1 MVLGLLWSVSAFAAP
16 VEYFKNNDYILHKDS
31 RGAIETKKKFLKNYR
46 KAVDAGYRHC
56 KSIQKNSYT
65 FLGLTKG
72 TQGQKQGLVS
82 WDMDDRKLGYSL
94 NRNICAKDFENAILI
109 YLKKTPN
116 YESRIDDRPYK
127 YILNSTEKIE
137 ISNEDYAFLN
147 KIKRDKKQDAIMFTI
162 KDKREQCE
170 AIGFKP
176 KTEKFADC
184 VLRLVELDINKQQ
197 DNKIAAAQNSG
208 NMQIA
213 NQLLQMR
220 NDNNAQYLID
230 LGQQLLTP
238 QSFNSNIYLPQTQNC
253 TIMGFD
259 SFAKMTCN

>member
-1 MVLGLLWSVSAFAAP
+1 MTSHRYKGQNRGYDKYDSG
-16 VEYFKNNDYILHKDS
+16 NN
-31 RGAIETKKKFLKNYR
+31 G
-46 KAVDAGYRHC
+46 V
-56 KSIQKNSYT
+56 T
-65 FLGLTKG
+65 FNCLE
-72 TQGQKQGLVS
+72 V
-82 WDMDDRKLGYSL
+82 
-94 NRNICAKDFENAILI
+94 NF
-109 YLKKTPN
+109 
-116 YESRIDDRPYK
+116 
-127 YILNSTEKIE
+127 TEKITKQLQT
-137 ISNEDYAFLN
+137 A
-147 KIKRDKKQDAIMFTI
+147 KQDAIMFTI

-184 VLRLVELDINKQQ
+184 VLRLVELDIKKQQ
-197 DNKIAAAQNSG
+197 DNKIATAQNSG

>member
-1 MVLGLLWSVSAFAAP
+1 MLESRIMKKLLAAVILTLMFLPQLQASTLRGGYGDGFLNYYLNNEEEFKVLAVITTGPHKGAF
-16 VEYFKNNDYILHKDS
+16 VMSGKNKTKEQ
-31 RGAIETKKKFLKNYR
+31 AIETINNTSWMIKGSQ
-46 KAVDAGYRHC
+46 DIWC
-56 KSIQKNSYT
+56 KYGCEILYINNKENQ
-65 FLGLTKG
+65 TKE
-72 TQGQKQGLVS
+72 
-82 WDMDDRKLGYSL
+82 
-94 NRNICAKDFENAILI
+94 IAIS
-109 YLKKTPN
+109 KG
-116 YESRIDDRPYK
+116 
-127 YILNSTEKIE
+127 
-137 ISNEDYAFLN
+137 SNQIN
-147 KIKRDKKQDAIMFTI
+147 QKKQDAIMFTI

-184 VLRLVELDINKQQ
+184 VLRLVELDIKKQQ
-197 DNKIAAAQNSG
+197 DNKIATAQNSG

>member
-1 MVLGLLWSVSAFAAP
+1 MVLGLLWGGTANSEIKPQNPNIVHEVITKPAIDEPIPNKRKSTGDLKYTTYHKTFQQAKEVGLEQCRERLTNKYKRPDIAKSCVVYSFAANIKGNRYEEP
-16 VEYFKNNDYILHKDS
+16 TIIFDQEVAK
-31 RGAIETKKKFLKNYR
+31 LKN
-46 KAVDAGYRHC
+46 
-56 KSIQKNSYT
+56 
-65 FLGLTKG
+65 L
-72 TQGQKQGLVS
+72 QKQQKVIA
-82 WDMDDRKLGYSL
+82 
-94 NRNICAKDFENAILI
+94 NQ
-109 YLKKTPN
+109 
-116 YESRIDDRPYK
+116 
-127 YILNSTEKIE
+127 
-137 ISNEDYAFLN
+137 
-147 KIKRDKKQDAIMFTI
+147 KKQDAIMFTI

-184 VLRLVELDINKQQ
+184 VLRLVELDIKKQQ

>member
-1 MVLGLLWSVSAFAAP
+1 MLESWNMKKLLAIVVLGLLWGGNAYTENIVLNCKNLP
-16 VEYFKNNDYILHKDS
+16 VWQSLKFEINKENKTVNITEQYTQKSNKRSFSKPISYLDNKKIHIQFPNGSFWQFFYGSDHK
-31 RGAIETKKKFLKNYR
+31 
-46 KAVDAGYRHC
+46 
-56 KSIQKNSYT
+56 
-65 FLGLTKG
+65 
-72 TQGQKQGLVS
+72 
-82 WDMDDRKLGYSL
+82 
-94 NRNICAKDFENAILI
+94 LI
-109 YLKKTPN
+109 FPDGKTNYLKCKN
-116 YESRIDDRPYK
+116 E
-127 YILNSTEKIE
+127 LNTKQLQT
-137 ISNEDYAFLN
+137 A
-147 KIKRDKKQDAIMFTI
+147 KQDAIMFTI

-184 VLRLVELDINKQQ
+184 VLRLVELDIKKQQ

>member
-1 MVLGLLWSVSAFAAP
+1 MLESRSMKKVLGIVVLCLLLSGNAYSEVIELNNCKYKGEGSVDFTTNILIDKENRTAELTTSSGQSKKMSITHNTNSNSYSTPLAEFKDFTQKSKYDFYPDKSQYVWSYYVKKLFND
-16 VEYFKNNDYILHKDS
+16 EFK
-31 RGAIETKKKFLKNYR
+31 LKNQSPWQ
-46 KAVDAGYRHC
+46 C
-56 KSIQKNSYT
+56 
-65 FLGLTKG
+65 
-72 TQGQKQGLVS
+72 
-82 WDMDDRKLGYSL
+82 
-94 NRNICAKDFENAILI
+94 
-109 YLKKTPN
+109 
-116 YESRIDDRPYK
+116 
-127 YILNSTEKIE
+127 EKIE
-137 ISNEDYAFLN
+137 SIAA
-147 KIKRDKKQDAIMFTI
+147 KQKKQDAIMFTI

>member
-1 MVLGLLWSVSAFAAP
+1 MKKLLAIIVLGLLWSGNVYSDIEPANPNIVHEVIVKPSLDVKVSGESKTSGQWKYKVIHKTYSQAKNMALETCKDKIIKHFNRPDIAESCVIYSFAANIKGNKYEEP
-16 VEYFKNNDYILHKDS
+16 TIIFDQEVAK
-31 RGAIETKKKFLKNYR
+31 LKN
-46 KAVDAGYRHC
+46 
-56 KSIQKNSYT
+56 
-65 FLGLTKG
+65 L
-72 TQGQKQGLVS
+72 QKQQKVIT
-82 WDMDDRKLGYSL
+82 
-94 NRNICAKDFENAILI
+94 NQ
-109 YLKKTPN
+109 
-116 YESRIDDRPYK
+116 
-127 YILNSTEKIE
+127 
-137 ISNEDYAFLN
+137 
-147 KIKRDKKQDAIMFTI
+147 KKQDAIMFTI

-184 VLRLVELDINKQQ
+184 VLRLVELDIKKQQ